1 MIFERGAAVMPRGS
15 KAVSAAKG
23 HRTKAEIS
31 AREQAEQDMLS
42 GKKLVEFP
50 GVKGDPAAHEEFK
63 RVAALMR
70 AIGKDDA
77 LYSAAINRYAELFSE
92 ILRDRMEIQRLQKL
106 MDELQ
111 EKFNETDPSSDDI
124 SKFAKNY
131 SGMLMQADKL
141 KNSIQTKRKMMGDI
155 EKENCMTVQAALR
168 SIPKE
173 TGKKDDSPL
182 MKILSEV

>member
-1 MIFERGAAVMPRGS
+1 MPRGS
-15 KAVSAAKG
+15 KAVSATKG

-42 GKKLVEFP
+42 GKKLAEFP
-50 GVKGDPAAHEEFK
+50 GVKGDPVAHTEFK

-77 LYSAAINRYAELFSE
+77 LYSAAVNRYAELSSE
-92 ILRDRMEIQRLQKL
+92 IAQLQQDAARFRGL
-106 MDELQ
+106 MDSLQ
-111 EKFNETDPSSDDI
+111 QKFDESDPDSNDI
-124 SKFAKNY
+124 TAFAKAY
-131 SGMLMQADKL
+131 SGMLAQVNKLDDKVMQ
-141 KNSIQTKRKMMGDI
+141 KRKMMGDI

-182 MKILSEV
+182 MKILEGKV

>member
-1 MIFERGAAVMPRGS
+1 MPRGS

-42 GKKLVEFP
+42 GKKLAEFP
-50 GVKGDPAAHEEFK
+50 AVKGDPAAHAEFK

-77 LYSAAINRYAELFSE
+77 LYSAAVNRYAELSSE
-92 ILRDRMEIQRLQKL
+92 IAQIQQDAARFRGL
-106 MDELQ
+106 MDSLKQ
-111 EKFNETDPSSDDI
+111 KFDESDPDSDDI
-124 SKFAKNY
+124 TAFAKAY
-131 SGMLMQADKL
+131 SGMLAQVNKLDDKVMQ
-141 KNSIQTKRKMMGDI
+141 KRKMMGDI

-182 MKILSEV
+182 MKILSGS

>member
-1 MIFERGAAVMPRGS
+1 
-15 KAVSAAKG
+15 
-23 HRTKAEIS
+23 
-31 AREQAEQDMLS
+31 
-42 GKKLVEFP
+42 
-50 GVKGDPAAHEEFK
+50 
-63 RVAALMR
+63 MR

-111 EKFNETDPSSDDI
+111 EKFNETDPSPDDI

-131 SGMLMQADKL
+131 SGMLMQVDKL
-141 KNSIQTKRKMMGDI
+141 KSSIQAKRKMMGDI

-173 TGKKDDSPL
+173 SGKKDESPL
-182 MKILSEV
+182 MKILEGKA

>member
-1 MIFERGAAVMPRGS
+1 MPRGS

-42 GKKLVEFP
+42 GKKLAEFP
-50 GVKGDPAAHEEFK
+50 AVKGDPAAHSEFK

-77 LYSAAINRYAELFSE
+77 LYSAAVNRYAKLSSE
-92 ILRDRMEIQRLQKL
+92 IALLQREEAGFRAL
-106 MDELQ
+106 MDSLQ
-111 EKFNETDPSSDDI
+111 QEFDNSDPGSDEI
-124 SKFAKNY
+124 ITFAKAY
-131 SGMLMQADKL
+131 SGMLAQVNKLDDKVMQ
-141 KNSIQTKRKMMGDI
+141 KRKMMGDI

-182 MKILSEV
+182 MKILSGS

>member
-1 MIFERGAAVMPRGS
+1 MARGS

-23 HRTKAEIS
+23 HRTKAEIN
-31 AREQAEQDMLS
+31 ARQQAEQDMLS
-42 GKKLVEFP
+42 GKPLAEFP
-50 GVKGDPAAHEEFK
+50 GVKSDPAAHAEFR
-63 RVAALMR
+63 RVAALMK

-77 LYSAAINRYAELFSE
+77 LYSAAINRYSELFSE
-92 ILRDRMEIQRLQKL
+92 ISRDRTEIQRIQVL
-106 MDELQ
+106 MDKLQ
-111 EKFNETDPSSDDI
+111 EKFDESDPDSDDI
-124 SKFAKNY
+124 TAFAKAY
-131 SGMLMQADKL
+131 SGMLAQVDKL
-141 KNSIQTKRKMMGDI
+141 KGSVQTKRKMMGDI

>member
-1 MIFERGAAVMPRGS
+1 MPRGS
-15 KAVSAAKG
+15 KAVSTAKG

-31 AREQAEQDMLS
+31 AREQAEQDLLS
-42 GKKLVEFP
+42 GRKLTEFP
-50 GVKGDPAAHEEFK
+50 AVKEDETAHAEFR

-77 LYSAAINRYAELFSE
+77 LYSAAVNRYAELRSE
-92 ILRDRMEIQRLQKL
+92 TVLLQKDAARFRELMDRLQQKF
-106 MDELQ
+106 DES
-111 EKFNETDPSSDDI
+111 EPDSDDI
-124 SKFAKNY
+124 TAFAKAY
-131 SGMLMQADKL
+131 SGMLAQVNKLDDKVMQ
-141 KNSIQTKRKMMGDI
+141 KRKMMGDI

-182 MKILSEV
+182 MKILSGS